1 MMAALLGRRSVLPFP
16 QPLRVGTDVCQVS
29 RVYRILTSGGPARRR
44 GARFVERLL
53 APREREPARLR
64 AEVAWLL
71 SPSSSS
77 SPGREG
83 QRRLAAIPGQE
94 KEKGQG
100 QGVVMVAGGRRD
112 ARVWKAA
119 EFLAGRYVFSSVLP
133 YLYLSSVL

>member
-1 MMAALLGRRSVLPFP
+1 MMAALLGRRSILPFP

-29 RVYRILTSGGPARRR
+29 RVYRILTSGGPPRRR

-53 APREREPARLR
+53 APRERESARLR

-71 SPSSSS
+71 SSSSS

-83 QRRLAAIPGQE
+83 QGQGRLAAIPGQE
-94 KEKGQG
+94 KETEQG

-119 EFLAGRYVFSSVLP
+119 EFLAGRYVFSSLP
-133 YLYLSSVL
+133 CLYLSSVL